1 MGCCSP
7 NLEEKSKNYNVEL
20 YRLIKSEEDGIFEI
34 KLSTTEKFEKKT
46 NENNFIIEC
55 SECNNNILSDII
67 LDDNMKKNS
76 IFYIYAGQVPAVK
89 NYKQMKNVFPFKI
102 QSLKK
107 IIILLINEALEENYT
122 KDLIKRAIENLE
134 IIEEIELDLGKLKE
148 KFQNYLNSS
157 ITDDDL
163 KLTDNNE
170 NDINNN
176 ITDDI
181 YRNNEFYIEEVIGNK
196 TLQRL
201 EKELFNKEKKNNEM
215 LKKKNNTID
224 ININIQSKEKDNNN
238 NKDESQLNQIDKVII
253 KNSKIT
259 QNEIFIE
266 IIEQLIKYKNLKKFS
281 FYNNN
286 FNSNFDGWIY
296 IGKLF
301 EENYNIRCIDL
312 HCSNLYDYNLEN
324 LVDGLKNK
332 RIRYLDL
339 SENFLSY
346 EGMNFLSKFLK
357 SNKTLQRLYLQRNG
371 VCQFKKDG
379 VEIVCMSLI
388 KHPNLK
394 YIDFSFMEITG
405 CGIYINKLI
414 ENVNLEHLSLRC
426 CKLNYHDF
434 KNICEPMIK
443 NKTINHFDL
452 SMNDQGGNKSLEE
465 LSKVIKYNKNIS
477 FLYLDKLN
485 INMDNY
491 EIIFNAI
498 EENDNIHEISFS
510 LNPKLNIKSL
520 LNFFIK
526 KNNVKSLEYIPYNS
540 DDIQKKEFTLEEKKL
555 IEKFKK
561 ERSDM
566 KLIIH

>member
-7 NLEEKSKNYNVEL
+7 NFEEMSQHYIVEL
-20 YRLIKSEEDGIFEI
+20 YKLIKTEEDGIFEI
-34 KLSTTEKFEKKT
+34 KFSTSEQFEKK
-46 NENNFIIEC
+46 NENNFILEC
-55 SECNNNILSDII
+55 SECNNNILSEMI
-67 LDDNMKKNS
+67 LDDNIKKNS
-76 IFYIYAGQVPAVK
+76 IFYIYAGHIPAVK
-89 NYKQMKNVFPFKI
+89 NYKQMKNIFPHKI
-102 QSLKK
+102 QTLNK
-107 IIILLINEALEENYT
+107 IIILLINEALEEKYT
-122 KDLIKRAIENLE
+122 KDLIKGAIENLE
-134 IIEEIELDLGKLKE
+134 IIHETELDLKKLKE
-148 KFQNYLNSS
+148 KFQNYLNST

-163 KLTDNNE
+163 KLTDENQNN
-170 NDINNN
+170 NNNN
-176 ITDDI
+176 IEDVI
-181 YRNNEFYIEEVIGNK
+181 YKNNEFYIEEVIENK
-196 TLQRL
+196 TLKRL
-201 EKELFNKEKKNNEM
+201 KKELFNIENNKNEII
-215 LKKKNNTID
+215 NNNNNSND
-224 ININIQSKEKDNNN
+224 ININIQNRKKDNNN
-238 NKDESQLNQIDKVII
+238 EINKIDTVII
-253 KNSKIT
+253 RNSKIQ
-259 QNEIFIE
+259 QNELFCE

-286 FNSNFDGWIY
+286 YNSNFDGWFF

-312 HCSNLYDYNLEN
+312 HNSNLYDYHLDY

-346 EGMNFLSKFLK
+346 EGMNILSNFLK
-357 SNKTLQRLYLQRNG
+357 SNKTLQRLYLQRNAI
-371 VCQFKKDG
+371 CQFKKDG
-379 VEIVCMSLI
+379 VEIVCNSLI

-414 ENVNLEHLSLRC
+414 KNVNLEYLCLRC

-434 KNICEPMIK
+434 KNICEPMIN

-465 LSKVIKYNKNIS
+465 LSKVIKNNKNIS
-477 FLYLDKLN
+477 ILYLDQLN

-498 EENDNIHEISFS
+498 EENDNIHEISLS
-510 LNPKLNIKSL
+510 LNPNLNIKVV
-520 LNFFIK
+520 LNIFIK
-526 KNNVKSLEYIPYNS
+526 KNNIKSLEYIPYNS
-540 DDIQKKEFTLEEKKL
+540 DDIKKKEFTLEEKKL
-555 IEKFKK
+555 IEKCKK

-566 KLIIH
+566 KLIIN

>member
-7 NLEEKSKNYNVEL
+7 NFEEMSQHYIVEL
-20 YRLIKSEEDGIFEI
+20 YKLIKTEEDGIFEI
-34 KLSTTEKFEKKT
+34 KFSTSEQFEKK
-46 NENNFIIEC
+46 NENNFILEC
-55 SECNNNILSDII
+55 SECNNNILSEMI
-67 LDDNMKKNS
+67 LDDNIKKNS
-76 IFYIYAGQVPAVK
+76 IFYIYAGHIPAVK
-89 NYKQMKNVFPFKI
+89 NYKQMKNIFPHKI
-102 QSLKK
+102 QTLNK
-107 IIILLINEALEENYT
+107 IIILLINEALEEKYT
-122 KDLIKRAIENLE
+122 KDLIKGAIENLE
-134 IIEEIELDLGKLKE
+134 IIHETELDLKKLKE
-148 KFQNYLNSS
+148 KFQNYLNST

-163 KLTDNNE
+163 KLTDENQNN
-170 NDINNN
+170 NNNN
-176 ITDDI
+176 IEDVI
-181 YRNNEFYIEEVIGNK
+181 YKNNEFYIEEVIENK
-196 TLQRL
+196 TLKRL
-201 EKELFNKEKKNNEM
+201 KKELFNIENNKNEII
-215 LKKKNNTID
+215 NNNNNSND
-224 ININIQSKEKDNNN
+224 ININIQNRKKDNNN
-238 NKDESQLNQIDKVII
+238 EINKIDTVII
-253 KNSKIT
+253 RNSKIQ
-259 QNEIFIE
+259 QNELFCE

-286 FNSNFDGWIY
+286 YNSNFDGWFF

-312 HCSNLYDYNLEN
+312 HNSNLYDYNLEN

-346 EGMNFLSKFLK
+346 EGMNILSNFLK
-357 SNKTLQRLYLQRNG
+357 SNKTLQRLYLQRNAI
-371 VCQFKKDG
+371 CQFKKDG
-379 VEIVCMSLI
+379 VEIVCNSLI

-434 KNICEPMIK
+434 KNICEPMIN

-465 LSKVIKYNKNIS
+465 LSKVIKNNKNIS
-477 FLYLDKLN
+477 ILYLDQLN

-510 LNPKLNIKSL
+510 LNPKLNIKIV

-526 KNNVKSLEYIPYNS
+526 KNNIKSLEYIPYNS

-566 KLIIH
+566 KLIVK

>member
-7 NLEEKSKNYNVEL
+7 NFEEISNDYKVEL
-20 YRLIKSEEDGIFEI
+20 YRLIKTEEDGIFEI
-34 KLSTTEKFEKKT
+34 KLSTSEKFKKKM

-55 SECNNNILSDII
+55 SECNNNILSEII
-67 LDDNMKKNS
+67 LDDTMKKNS
-76 IFYIYAGQVPAVK
+76 IFYIYAGQVTAIK
-89 NYKQMKNVFPFKI
+89 NYKQMKNVFPYKI

-107 IIILLINEALEENYT
+107 IIILLINEALEEKYT
-122 KDLIKRAIENLE
+122 KDLIKLAIENLE
-134 IIEEIELDLGKLKE
+134 IIEETELDLGKLKE
-148 KFQNYLNSS
+148 KFQNHLNSI

-163 KLTDNNE
+163 KITDKNE
-170 NDINNN
+170 NDYNDNNS
-176 ITDDI
+176 DDN
-181 YRNNEFYIEEVIGNK
+181 YKNNEFYIEEVIGNK

-201 EKELFNKEKKNNEM
+201 EKELFNKEKNNNGI
-215 LKKKNNTID
+215 LIKKNNSND
-224 ININIQSKEKDNNN
+224 INIKIRKKDNEN
-238 NKDESQLNQIDKVII
+238 NKDEINLNQIDKII
-253 KNSKIT
+253 IRNSKIP

-266 IIEQLIKYKNLKKFS
+266 IIEKLIKYKNLKKFS

-286 FNSNFDGWIY
+286 YNSNFDGWFY

-371 VCQFKKDG
+371 VCHFKKDG

-434 KNICEPMIK
+434 KNICEPMIN

-465 LSKVIKYNKNIS
+465 LSKVIKNNKNIS
-477 FLYLDKLN
+477 ILYLDQLN

-498 EENDNIHEISFS
+498 EENDNIHEISLS
-510 LNPKLNIKSL
+510 LNPNLNIKVV
-520 LNFFIK
+520 LNIFIK
-526 KNNVKSLEYIPYNS
+526 KNNIKSLEYIPYNS
-540 DDIQKKEFTLEEKKL
+540 DDIKKKEFTLEEKKL
-555 IEKFKK
+555 IEKCKK

-566 KLIIH
+566 KLIIN

>member
-7 NLEEKSKNYNVEL
+7 NFEEILNDYKVEL
-20 YRLIKSEEDGIFEI
+20 YRLIKTEEDGIFEI
-34 KLSTTEKFEKKT
+34 KLSTSEKFEKKM

-55 SECNNNILSDII
+55 SECNNNILSEII
-67 LDDNMKKNS
+67 LDDTMKKNS
-76 IFYIYAGQVPAVK
+76 IFYIYAGQVPAIK
-89 NYKQMKNVFPFKI
+89 NYKQMKNVFPYKI

-107 IIILLINEALEENYT
+107 IIILLINEALEEKYT
-122 KDLIKRAIENLE
+122 KDLIKLAIENLE
-134 IIEEIELDLGKLKE
+134 IIEETELDLGKLKE
-148 KFQNYLNSS
+148 KFQNHLNSI

-163 KLTDNNE
+163 KITDKNE
-170 NDINNN
+170 NDYNDNNS
-176 ITDDI
+176 DDN
-181 YRNNEFYIEEVIGNK
+181 YKNNEFYIEEVIGNK

-201 EKELFNKEKKNNEM
+201 EKELFNKEKNNNGI
-215 LKKKNNTID
+215 LIKKNNSND
-224 ININIQSKEKDNNN
+224 INIKIRKKDNEN
-238 NKDESQLNQIDKVII
+238 NKDEINLNQIDKII
-253 KNSKIT
+253 IRNSKIP

-266 IIEQLIKYKNLKKFS
+266 IIEKLIKYKNLKKFS

-286 FNSNFDGWIY
+286 YNSNFDGWFY

-312 HCSNLYDYNLEN
+312 HCSNLYDNHLEY

-346 EGMNFLSKFLK
+346 EGMDILSKFLK

-379 VEIVCMSLI
+379 VEIVCNSLI

-414 ENVNLEHLSLRC
+414 ENVNLEYISLRC
-426 CKLNYHDF
+426 CKLNYQDF

-477 FLYLDKLN
+477 FLYLDNLN
-485 INMDNY
+485 INMENY

-510 LNPKLNIKSL
+510 LNPKLNIKII

-526 KNNVKSLEYIPYNS
+526 KNNIKSLEYIPYNS

-566 KLIIH
+566 KLIVK